1 MAERSS
7 FQQGLS
13 NSEARARLVEHG
25 PNQVEREKTTSG
37 LSLLLSQFKSPVVG
51 LLLGAA
57 AVASFLGE
65 QLDAIAVGAIVIINA
80 LVGFF
85 QEFRA
90 ERAVLALRAMTAPRA
105 RVVRDG
111 RTTEI
116 AAAEVVPGDVLVL
129 DAGDVVAADASLVEA
144 HALLVNEATLTGES
158 APVSKSTQPVAA
170 NAPLAERFDAVFMGT
185 SVANGTARALVT
197 ATGMRTELGKI
208 AHLLASAVEEQTPL
222 QKRLARVSR
231 TLLVLCLAIVAAVA
245 ALGLVRGTPA
255 MDVFMS
261 AVSLAVAAVPE
272 GLPAVVTIALALGVQ
287 RMVRRHVLVRR
298 LPAVETLGC
307 ATVICTDKT
316 GTLTT
321 GVMRVRE
328 LWGEDHDQLMLAACA
343 CCDAELD
350 EQESSGSGD
359 PTEVALL
366 LRGVQHGIRRA
377 QIESERARVTTNPF
391 DSERK
396 RMSIQRVDGT
406 LYAKGAL
413 ETTLPLCTSGTEGA
427 IEANQDMAQRGLRVL
442 SVAIGQGAHEENLRL
457 LGLVGIADPP
467 RTEAIE
473 AVAAARAAGI
483 RTVMIT
489 GDHPATALAIAKELG
504 ILTPGD
510 LAEDVVHARATPED
524 KILIVRRWK
533 ERSDIVAMTGDGV
546 NDAPAL
552 REAHIGVAMGKTGTE
567 VSREASD
574 MILTDDNFASLVA
587 AIHEGRGIF
596 DNIRK
601 TLVYLLAGNA
611 SELAVM
617 FGAALIGLPL
627 PLLPLHLLWINLVTD
642 GLPALALV
650 TDPVDPDAMKRPPR
664 SPSEP
669 MLGRA
674 QWLRICATGLLEATL
689 TLSVFA
695 WALRARDVTA
705 ARSLAFSTLVFG
717 ELLRSF
723 AARSTDR
730 LFWEVGA
737 LTNVRLL
744 GVVAASV
751 LLQLGLSQFSW
762 SRAFFQLGD
771 LALADSALALLLGL
785 IPVSVLE
792 LTKLVR
798 RLRAAAPGH
807 N

>member
-1 MAERSS
+1 
-7 FQQGLS
+7 
-13 NSEARARLVEHG
+13 
-25 PNQVEREKTTSG
+25 
-37 LSLLLSQFKSPVVG
+37 
-51 LLLGAA
+51 
-57 AVASFLGE
+57 
-65 QLDAIAVGAIVIINA
+65 
-80 LVGFF
+80 
-85 QEFRA
+85 
-90 ERAVLALRAMTAPRA
+90 
-105 RVVRDG
+105 
-111 RTTEI
+111 
-116 AAAEVVPGDVLVL
+116 
-129 DAGDVVAADASLVEA
+129 
-144 HALLVNEATLTGES
+144 
-158 APVSKSTQPVAA
+158 
-170 NAPLAERFDAVFMGT
+170 
-185 SVANGTARALVT
+185 
-197 ATGMRTELGKI
+197 
-208 AHLLASAVEEQTPL
+208 
-222 QKRLARVSR
+222 
-231 TLLVLCLAIVAAVA
+231 
-245 ALGLVRGTPA
+245 
-255 MDVFMS
+255 
-261 AVSLAVAAVPE
+261 
-272 GLPAVVTIALALGVQ
+272 
-287 RMVRRHVLVRR
+287 
-298 LPAVETLGC
+298 
-307 ATVICTDKT
+307 
-316 GTLTT
+316 
-321 GVMRVRE
+321 
-328 LWGEDHDQLMLAACA
+328 
-343 CCDAELD
+343 
-350 EQESSGSGD
+350 
-359 PTEVALL
+359 
-366 LRGVQHGIRRA
+366 
-377 QIESERARVTTNPF
+377 
-391 DSERK
+391 
-396 RMSIQRVDGT
+396 
-406 LYAKGAL
+406 
-413 ETTLPLCTSGTEGA
+413 
-427 IEANQDMAQRGLRVL
+427 
-442 SVAIGQGAHEENLRL
+442 
-457 LGLVGIADPP
+457 
-467 RTEAIE
+467 
-473 AVAAARAAGI
+473 
-483 RTVMIT
+483 
-489 GDHPATALAIAKELG
+489 
-504 ILTPGD
+504 
-510 LAEDVVHARATPED
+510 
-524 KILIVRRWK
+524 
-533 ERSDIVAMTGDGV
+533 
-546 NDAPAL
+546 
-552 REAHIGVAMGKTGTE
+552 MGKTGTE